1 MQLFWTDN
9 AFAQRL
15 AIFDYI
21 ASNNADAA
29 IVMDRLFLSA
39 SQQLKLFPRLGKPGR
54 IEGTRELVVRAPYI
68 LVYEIIDDAIHILAV
83 HHGSQNIVRTGS

>member
-21 ASNNADAA
+21 ASDNADAA
-29 IVMDRLFLSA
+29 IALDRLFLSA
-39 SQQLKLFPRLGKPGR
+39 SQQLKSFPRLGKPGR
-54 IEGTRELVVRAPYI
+54 IGGTRELVVRAPYI
-68 LVYEIIDDAIHILAV
+68 LVYEIVDDAIYILAV
-83 HHGSQNIVRTGS
+83 HHGAQNTVHTGS